1 MTKMIRCQKWL
12 TFALTTKKG
21 YKFANA
27 EVEKISSLLVDKYC
41 TQNLCQ
47 ARVTKLIKI
56 YALFQTKPA
65 QKPYPA
71 GCTYIYSLAV

>member
-41 TQNLCQ
+41 TQKLCQ
-47 ARVTKLIKI
+47 ARVTKLIKN
-56 YALFQTKPA
+56 LCPFPDQTSSKA
-65 QKPYPA
+65 IPYRLH
-71 GCTYIYSLAV
+71 IHI